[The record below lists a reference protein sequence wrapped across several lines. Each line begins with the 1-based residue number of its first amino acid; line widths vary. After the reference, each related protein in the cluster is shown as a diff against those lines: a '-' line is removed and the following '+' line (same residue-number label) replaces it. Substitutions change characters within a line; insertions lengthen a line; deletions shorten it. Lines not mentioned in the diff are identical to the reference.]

1 MSTFKTKH
9 LSESGQTLAK
19 VLPEDLDPDERRLIM
34 EGSLGYCEGHQNL
47 YRKTTLEDVEA
58 GIGYGLLNC
67 PIPSICCKCES
78 PERHGPHI
86 TDFPPCKEW

>member
-1 MSTFKTKH
+1 MNFTTKH
-9 LSESGQTLAK
+9 MSESAQTLAK
-19 VLPEDLDPDERRLIM
+19 VVPVDLTADERRLIM
-34 EGSLGYCEGHQNL
+34 EGSLGYCESHHNL
-47 YRKTTLEDVEA
+47 YRKTTPEDVEA

-86 TDFPPCKEW
+86 TDFPLCKEW